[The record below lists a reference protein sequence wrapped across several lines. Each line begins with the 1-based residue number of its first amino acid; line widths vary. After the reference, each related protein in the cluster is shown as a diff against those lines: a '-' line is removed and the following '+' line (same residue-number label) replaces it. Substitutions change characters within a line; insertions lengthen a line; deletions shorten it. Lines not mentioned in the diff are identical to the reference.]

1 MNNVRV
7 LRIDTDNAQK
17 SVKDLRKEL
26 KDLRDVLLNTE
37 QGTDE
42 YNKALQQAADIQ
54 HTLKEQMEEVNASAM
69 DFGQIASNVVKTSGA
84 MVAGFQ
90 AAKAALNLFGV
101 ENEEVVE
108 SLKKMQSLM
117 ALTQAIPALDNGV
130 KAFKRLKI
138 AIQTATGATS
148 KFGKALISTGLGAI
162 IAALGY
168 LIANFDDISKWLD
181 KVTGQT
187 DFLGELSDK
196 VVGGLNAGW
205 AAVKQTMVGVGKA
218 VVTYVVAPFK
228 SVWSAI
234 QAYTSTEGGFA
245 DKLKAAGKAM
255 KSEFV
260 DEWKGVGDEFKKI
273 GEVTAAAYYEGYDKH
288 KAKRLAETEEER
300 KARLKA
306 EEEYAKQVAEIRKK
320 YEELN
325 DKVSLYGATELEKRL
340 AEIKKSLDKEVALLD
355 DALKKKIISQEQYE
369 KDRKAIE
376 DHYAKER
383 ANAEKEALKKEQD
396 ERIKTSIDLI
406 DTSHKLELAK
416 LQSQY
421 DEKLINEEEFNNR
434 KKELQTT
441 YVQDYIDNIKYLLET
456 EENLTDEQI
465 LDLTN
470 KLNTARASI
479 KEKDTETSDED
490 TETSDED
497 KAKTITE
504 AINAAAL
511 ALNDFSD
518 NPAWGTILKN
528 IATLTANWETLHG
541 QIQKGGKKA
550 FSAYA
555 QIAAVGL
562 NSIGTMLTELG
573 NKQDTS
579 NKKGF
584 EAQKKYQ
591 YGATVVNT
599 LAGIASAWAS
609 SMQLPSPLNIIVGSL
624 MSGFMVTTGAM
635 QLSKIS
641 KTKFGDKGGGG
652 DASSSSPNSSAVSSV
667 IAPVQYTQDVQGA
680 SIEGA
685 IQDSKVYVVESD
697 ITDTQDRVA
706 VTESEARY

>member
-1 MNNVRV
+1 MDNVRV
-7 LRIDTDNAQK
+7 LRIDTDSAQK

-37 QGTDE
+37 QGTEE
-42 YNKALQQAADIQ
+42 YNKALQQSADIQ
-54 HTLKEQMEEVNASAM
+54 HTLKEQMEEINANAM
-69 DFGQIASNVVKTSGA
+69 DFGQIAGNVTKTVGG

-90 AAKAALNLFGV
+90 AAKATLNLFGV
-101 ENEEVVE
+101 ENEEVIK
-108 SLKKMQSLM
+108 SLQKMQNLM
-117 ALTQAIPALDNGV
+117 AITQALPALDNGV
-130 KAFKRLKI
+130 KAFKRLSL
-138 AIQTATGATS
+138 AIKGATGATHGFKS
-148 KFGKALISTGLGAI
+148 ALVSTGLGALVV
-162 IAALGY
+162 ALGMI
-168 LIANFDDISKWLD
+168 IANFDKISSWLD
-181 KVTGQT
+181 EITGQT

-205 AAVKQTMVGVGKA
+205 AAVKQSLIGVGKA
-218 VVTYVVAPFK
+218 IVTYVVAPFK
-228 SVWSAI
+228 SVWAAI

-273 GEVTAAAYYEGYDKH
+273 GEVTAAAYYEGYDANK
-288 KAKRLAETEEER
+288 KRRTAESEEER

-340 AEIKKSLDKEVALLD
+340 AEIQKALDKEVALLD
-355 DALKKKIISQEQYE
+355 EALKKKIISQEQYE

-383 ANAEKEALKKEQD
+383 EKAQKEALKKEQE

-406 DTSHKLELAK
+406 DTSHKLELAR

-421 DEKLINEEEFNNR
+421 DEKLISEEEFNNR
-434 KKELQTT
+434 KKELQTA
-441 YVQDYIDNIKYLLET
+441 YVQDYVDNIKYLLET
-456 EENLTDEQI
+456 EDSLTDEQI
-465 LDLTN
+465 LSLTEKMN
-470 KLNTARASI
+470 AARASI
-479 KEKDTETSDED
+479 AEKTDTASPEALM
-490 TETSDED
+490 
-497 KAKTITE
+497 AKGITE
-504 AINAAAL
+504 AINASAL
-511 ALNDFSD
+511 ALGEFSD

-528 IATLTANWETLHG
+528 IATLTANWETLHT
-541 QIQKGGKKA
+541 QIKKGGKEA
-550 FSAYA
+550 FTAYA

-562 NSIGTMLTELG
+562 NAIGTMLTELG
-573 NKQDTS
+573 NEQDTS
-579 NKKGF
+579 NKEGF

-591 YGATVVNT
+591 YGATVVNM

-609 SMQLPSPLNIIVGSL
+609 SMQLPFPANIIVGTL
-624 MSGFMVTTGAM
+624 MSGLMAGTGAM
-635 QLSKIS
+635 QLAKIS

-685 IQDSKVYVVESD
+685 IQDSRVYVVESD
-697 ITDTQDRVA
+697 ITDTQDKVS

>member
-1 MNNVRV
+1 
-7 LRIDTDNAQK
+7 
-17 SVKDLRKEL
+17 
-26 KDLRDVLLNTE
+26 
-37 QGTDE
+37 
-42 YNKALQQAADIQ
+42 
-54 HTLKEQMEEVNASAM
+54 
-69 DFGQIASNVVKTSGA
+69 
-84 MVAGFQ
+84 
-90 AAKAALNLFGV
+90 
-101 ENEEVVE
+101 
-108 SLKKMQSLM
+108 M
-117 ALTQAIPALDNGV
+117 AITQALPALDNGV
-130 KAFKRLKI
+130 KAFKRLSL
-138 AIQTATGATS
+138 AIKGATGATHGFKS
-148 KFGKALISTGLGAI
+148 ALVSTGLGALVV
-162 IAALGY
+162 ALGMI
-168 LIANFDDISKWLD
+168 IANFDKISSWLD
-181 KVTGQT
+181 EITGQT

-205 AAVKQTMVGVGKA
+205 AAVKQSLIGVGKA
-218 VVTYVVAPFK
+218 IVTYVVAPFK
-228 SVWSAI
+228 SVWAAI

-273 GEVTAAAYYEGYDKH
+273 GEVTAAAYYEGYDANK
-288 KAKRLAETEEER
+288 KRRTAESEEER

-340 AEIKKSLDKEVALLD
+340 AEIQKALDKEVALLD
-355 DALKKKIISQEQYE
+355 EALKKKIISQEQYE

-383 ANAEKEALKKEQD
+383 EKAQKDAAKKEQE

-406 DTSHKLELAK
+406 DTSHKLELAR

-421 DEKLINEEEFNNR
+421 DEKLISEEEFNNR
-434 KKELQTT
+434 KKELQTA
-441 YVQDYIDNIKYLLET
+441 YVQDYVDNIKYLLET
-456 EENLTDEQI
+456 EDSLTDEQI
-465 LDLTN
+465 LSLTEKMN
-470 KLNTARASI
+470 AARASI
-479 KEKDTETSDED
+479 AEKTDTSSPEALM
-490 TETSDED
+490 
-497 KAKTITE
+497 AKGITE
-504 AINAAAL
+504 AINASAL
-511 ALNDFSD
+511 ALGEFSD

-528 IATLTANWETLHG
+528 IATLTANWETLHT
-541 QIQKGGKKA
+541 QIKKGGKEA
-550 FSAYA
+550 FTAYA

-562 NSIGTMLTELG
+562 NAIGTMLTELG
-573 NKQDTS
+573 NEQDTS
-579 NKKGF
+579 NKEGF

-591 YGATVVNT
+591 YGATVVNM

-609 SMQLPSPLNIIVGSL
+609 SMQLPFPANIIVGTL
-624 MSGFMVTTGAM
+624 MSGLMAGTGAM
-635 QLSKIS
+635 QLAKIS

-685 IQDSKVYVVESD
+685 IQDSRVYVVESD
-697 ITDTQDRVA
+697 ITDTQDKVS

>member
-1 MNNVRV
+1 MDNVRV

-37 QGTDE
+37 QGTEE
-42 YNKALQQAADIQ
+42 YNKALQQSAEIQ
-54 HTLKEQMEEVNASAM
+54 HTLKEQMEEINANAM
-69 DFGQIASNVVKTSGA
+69 DFGQIAGNVTKTVGG

-90 AAKAALNLFGV
+90 AAQAALNLFGA
-101 ENEEVVE
+101 ENEEVAE

-117 ALTQAIPALDNGV
+117 ALTQALPALDNGV
-130 KAFKRLKI
+130 KAFKRLSL
-138 AIQTATGATS
+138 AIKGATGATHGLKS
-148 KFGKALISTGLGAI
+148 AIVSTGLGALVVG
-162 IAALGY
+162 LGM
-168 LIANFDDISKWLD
+168 LIAHFEDIVKWLE

-187 DFLGELSDK
+187 DLLGKISDT

-205 AAVKQTMVGVGKA
+205 AAVKQTMIGVGKA
-218 VVTYVVAPFK
+218 IVTYVVAPFK
-228 SVWSAI
+228 SVWAAI

-260 DEWKGVGDEFKKI
+260 DEWKDVGSEFKKI

-288 KAKRLAETEEER
+288 KAKRTAESEEER

-383 ANAEKEALKKEQD
+383 AKAEKEALKKEQD

-421 DEKLINEEEFNNR
+421 DEKLISEQEFNNR

-441 YVQDYIDNIKYLLET
+441 YVQDYVDNIKYLLET

-465 LDLTN
+465 LSLTEKMN
-470 KLNTARASI
+470 AARASI
-479 KEKDTETSDED
+479 AEKTDTSSPEAVM
-490 TETSDED
+490 
-497 KAKTITE
+497 AKGITE
-504 AINAAAL
+504 AINASAL
-511 ALNDFSD
+511 ALGEFSD

-528 IATLTANWETLHG
+528 IATLTANWETLHT
-541 QIQKGGKKA
+541 QIKKGGKEA

-562 NSIGTMLTELG
+562 NAIGTMLTELG
-573 NKQDTS
+573 NEQDTS
-579 NKKGF
+579 NKEGF

-591 YGATVVNT
+591 YGATVVNM

-609 SMQLPSPLNIIVGSL
+609 SMQLPFPANFIVGAL
-624 MSGFMVTTGAM
+624 MSGLMATTGGL

-641 KTKFGDKGGGG
+641 KTKFGDKGGGA
-652 DASSSSPNSSAVSSV
+652 DASSASPNSSAVSSV

-685 IQDSKVYVVESD
+685 IQDSRVYVVESD

>member
-1 MNNVRV
+1 MSEVRV
-7 LRIDTDNAQK
+7 LKIDTDNAQK

-26 KDLRDVLLNTE
+26 KELRDVLLNTE
-37 QGTDE
+37 QGTEE

-69 DFGQIASNVVKTSGA
+69 DFGQIAGNVVKTAGA

-90 AAKAALNLFGV
+90 AAQAALNLFGV

-130 KAFKRLKI
+130 KAFKRLSI

-234 QAYTSTEGGFA
+234 QAYTSTDGGFA

-396 ERIKTSIDLI
+396 ERIKASIDLI

-421 DEKLINEEEFNNR
+421 DEKLISEQEFNDR

-465 LDLTN
+465 LSLTEKMN
-470 KLNTARASI
+470 AARASLP
-479 KEKDTETSDED
+479 ENEEEDSVETKLANMLNSA
-490 TETSDED
+490 S
-497 KAKTITE
+497 E
-504 AINAAAL
+504 AINVFA
-511 ALNDFSD
+511 D
-518 NPAWGTILKN
+518 NPAWGKVMDN
-528 IATLTANWETLHG
+528 V
-541 QIQKGGKKA
+541 
-550 FSAYA
+550 A
-555 QIAAVGL
+555 QIATIFDDLNKNHIEKGSKAAFKSYAQVAGVAFAAV
-562 NSIGTMLTELG
+562 GTMLQGLAAE
-573 NKQDTS
+573 QDTS
-579 NKKGF
+579 NKEGF
-584 EAQKKYQ
+584 EKSKKLQ
-591 YGATVVNT
+591 IAAATMQMFS
-599 LAGIASAWAS
+599 GIAMALSGVFTTKTGPWDIALAVIQAGLIGTMSAMQIAKIKQTQFNGGGSTSAS
-609 SMQLPSPLNIIVGSL
+609 SA
-624 MSGFMVTTGAM
+624 T
-635 QLSKIS
+635 
-641 KTKFGDKGGGG
+641 
-652 DASSSSPNSSAVSSV
+652 PNASAVSSV

-685 IQDSKVYVVESD
+685 IQDSRVYVVESD

>member
-1 MNNVRV
+1 MDNVRV

-37 QGTDE
+37 QGTEE
-42 YNKALQQAADIQ
+42 YNKALQQSAEIQ
-54 HTLKEQMEEVNASAM
+54 HTLKEQMEEINANAM
-69 DFGQIASNVVKTSGA
+69 DFGQIAGNVTKTVGG

-90 AAKAALNLFGV
+90 AAQAALNLFGA
-101 ENEEVVE
+101 ENEEVAE

-117 ALTQAIPALDNGV
+117 ALTQALPALDNGV
-130 KAFKRLKI
+130 KAFKRLSL
-138 AIQTATGATS
+138 AIKGATGATHGLKS
-148 KFGKALISTGLGAI
+148 AIVSTGLGALVVG
-162 IAALGY
+162 LGM
-168 LIANFDDISKWLD
+168 LIAHFEDIVKWLE

-187 DFLGELSDK
+187 DLLGKISDT

-205 AAVKQTMVGVGKA
+205 AAVKQTMIGVGKA
-218 VVTYVVAPFK
+218 IVTYVVAPFK

-383 ANAEKEALKKEQD
+383 EKAQKDAAKKEQE

-406 DTSHKLELAK
+406 DTSHKLELAR

-421 DEKLINEEEFNNR
+421 DEKLISEQEFNNR
-434 KKELQTT
+434 KKELQTA
-441 YVQDYIDNIKYLLET
+441 YVQDYVDNIKYLLET
-456 EENLTDEQI
+456 EDSLTDEQI
-465 LDLTN
+465 LSLTEKMN
-470 KLNTARASI
+470 AARASI
-479 KEKDTETSDED
+479 AEKTDTSSPEALM
-490 TETSDED
+490 
-497 KAKTITE
+497 AKGITE
-504 AINAAAL
+504 AINASAL
-511 ALNDFSD
+511 ALGEFSD

-528 IATLTANWETLHG
+528 IATLTANWETLHT
-541 QIQKGGKKA
+541 QIKKGGKEA

-562 NSIGTMLTELG
+562 NAIGTMLTELG
-573 NKQDTS
+573 NEQDTS
-579 NKKGF
+579 NKEGF

-591 YGATVVNT
+591 YGATVVNM

-609 SMQLPSPLNIIVGSL
+609 SMQLPFPANVIVGAL
-624 MSGFMVTTGAM
+624 MSGLMATTGGL

-641 KTKFGDKGGGG
+641 KTKFGDKGGGA
-652 DASSSSPNSSAVSSV
+652 DASSATPNASAVSSV

>member
-1 MNNVRV
+1 MDNVRV

-37 QGTDE
+37 QGTEE
-42 YNKALQQAADIQ
+42 YNKALQQSADIQ
-54 HTLKEQMEEVNASAM
+54 HTLKEQMEEINANAM
-69 DFGQIASNVVKTSGA
+69 DFGQIAGNVTKTVGG

-90 AAKAALNLFGV
+90 AAKATLNLFGV
-101 ENEEVVE
+101 ENEEVIK
-108 SLKKMQSLM
+108 SLQKMQSLM
-117 ALTQAIPALDNGV
+117 AITQALPALDNGV
-130 KAFKRLKI
+130 KAFKRLSL
-138 AIQTATGATS
+138 AIKGATGATHGFKS
-148 KFGKALISTGLGAI
+148 ALVSTGLGALVV
-162 IAALGY
+162 ALGMI
-168 LIANFDDISKWLD
+168 IANFDKISSWLD
-181 KVTGQT
+181 EITGQT

-205 AAVKQTMVGVGKA
+205 AAVKQSLIGVGKA
-218 VVTYVVAPFK
+218 IVTYVVAPFK
-228 SVWSAI
+228 SVWAAI

-273 GEVTAAAYYEGYDKH
+273 GEVTAAAYYEGYDANK
-288 KAKRLAETEEER
+288 KRRTAESEEER

-340 AEIKKSLDKEVALLD
+340 AEIQKALDKEVALLD
-355 DALKKKIISQEQYE
+355 EALKKKIISQEQYE

-383 ANAEKEALKKEQD
+383 EKAQKDAAKKEQE

-406 DTSHKLELAK
+406 DTSHKLELAR

-421 DEKLINEEEFNNR
+421 DEKLISEEEFNNR
-434 KKELQTT
+434 KKELQTA
-441 YVQDYIDNIKYLLET
+441 YVQDYVDNIKYLLET
-456 EENLTDEQI
+456 EDSLTDEQI
-465 LDLTN
+465 LSLTEKMN
-470 KLNTARASI
+470 AARASI
-479 KEKDTETSDED
+479 AEKTDTSSPEALM
-490 TETSDED
+490 
-497 KAKTITE
+497 AKGITE
-504 AINAAAL
+504 AINASAL
-511 ALNDFSD
+511 ALGEFSD

-528 IATLTANWETLHG
+528 IATLTANWETLHT
-541 QIQKGGKKA
+541 QIKKGGKEA
-550 FSAYA
+550 FTAYA

-562 NSIGTMLTELG
+562 NAIGTMLTELG
-573 NKQDTS
+573 NEQDTS
-579 NKKGF
+579 NKEGF

-591 YGATVVNT
+591 YGATVVNM

-609 SMQLPSPLNIIVGSL
+609 SMQLPFPANIIVGTL
-624 MSGFMVTTGAM
+624 MSGLMAGTGAM
-635 QLSKIS
+635 QLAKIS

-685 IQDSKVYVVESD
+685 IQDSRVYVVESD
-697 ITDTQDRVA
+697 ITDTQDKVS

>member
-1 MNNVRV
+1 MDNVRV
-7 LRIDTDNAQK
+7 LKVDTGKAQE

-26 KDLRDVLLNTE
+26 KELRDVLLNTE

-69 DFGQIASNVVKTSGA
+69 DFGQIAGNVVKTAGA

-90 AAKAALNLFGV
+90 AAQAALNLFGV
-101 ENEEVVE
+101 ENEEVTE

-130 KAFKRLKI
+130 KAFKRLSI

-162 IAALGY
+162 VAALGY
-168 LIANFDDISKWLD
+168 LIANFDEISKWLD
-181 KVTGQT
+181 EVTGQT

-228 SVWSAI
+228 SVWAAI

-260 DEWKGVGDEFKKI
+260 DEWKDVGSEFKKI

-288 KAKRLAETEEER
+288 KAKRTAESEEER

-306 EEEYAKQVAEIRKK
+306 EEEYAKQVADIRKK

-355 DALKKKIISQEQYE
+355 DALKKKVISQEQYE

-383 ANAEKEALKKEQD
+383 ANAEKEAFKKEQD
-396 ERIKTSIDLI
+396 ERIKASIDLI

-421 DEKLINEEEFNNR
+421 DEKLISEQEFNER
-434 KKELQTT
+434 KKELQNT
-441 YVQDYIDNIKYLLET
+441 YVQDYVDNIKYLLET

-465 LDLTN
+465 LDLMN
-470 KLNTARASI
+470 KINTARDSI
-479 KEKDTETSDED
+479 KEKDK

-497 KAKTITE
+497 KAKTITD

-518 NPAWGTILKN
+518 NPAWGNVLKN
-528 IATLTANWETLHG
+528 VALLTANWDKLHES
-541 QIQKGGKKA
+541 IKKGGAEA

-555 QIAAVGL
+555 QVAATAF
-562 NSIGTMLTELG
+562 NAIGTMMGGLAAE
-573 NKQDTS
+573 QDTDT
-579 NKKGF
+579 KEGF
-584 EAQKKYQ
+584 EKQKKMQ
-591 YGATVVNT
+591 VAAATMNM
-599 LAGIASAWAS
+599 LGGIASAWAS
-609 SMQLPSPLNIIVGSL
+609 AMNPANAWMTVWGQIGMGTA
-624 MSGFMVTTGAM
+624 MSAMMLATGIT
-635 QLSKIS
+635 QIQKIQN
-641 KTKFGDKGGGG
+641 TPFNDKSS
-652 DASSSSPNSSAVSSV
+652 ASSASPNSGAVNSV

-697 ITDTQDRVA
+697 ITNTQDRVA

>member
-1 MNNVRV
+1 MDNVRV

-37 QGTDE
+37 QGTEE
-42 YNKALQQAADIQ
+42 YNKALQQSADIQ
-54 HTLKEQMEEVNASAM
+54 HTLKEQMEEINANAM
-69 DFGQIASNVVKTSGA
+69 DFGQIAGNVTKTVGG

-90 AAKAALNLFGV
+90 AAKATLNLFGV
-101 ENEEVVE
+101 ENEEVIK
-108 SLKKMQSLM
+108 SLQKMQSLM
-117 ALTQAIPALDNGV
+117 AITQALPALDNGV
-130 KAFKRLKI
+130 KAFKRLSL
-138 AIQTATGATS
+138 AIKGATGATHGFKS
-148 KFGKALISTGLGAI
+148 ALVSTGLGALVV
-162 IAALGY
+162 ALGMI
-168 LIANFDDISKWLD
+168 IANFDKISSWLD
-181 KVTGQT
+181 EITGQT

-205 AAVKQTMVGVGKA
+205 AAVKQSLIGVGKA
-218 VVTYVVAPFK
+218 IVTYVVAPFK
-228 SVWSAI
+228 SVWAAI

-273 GEVTAAAYYEGYDKH
+273 GEVTAAAYYEGYDANK
-288 KAKRLAETEEER
+288 KRRTAESEEER

-355 DALKKKIISQEQYE
+355 DALKKKVISQEQYE

-383 ANAEKEALKKEQD
+383 EKAQKEAFKKEQD
-396 ERIKTSIDLI
+396 ERIKASTTLL

-421 DEKLINEEEFNNR
+421 DEKLISEKEFNDR
-434 KKELQTT
+434 KKELQNT
-441 YVQDYIDNIKYLLET
+441 YVQDYVDNIKYLLET

-465 LDLTN
+465 LDLVE
-470 KLNTARASI
+470 KMNTARASLI
-479 KEKDTETSDED
+479 TDPDSPEANM
-490 TETSDED
+490 
-497 KAKTITE
+497 AKGISE
-504 AINAAAL
+504 AINASAL
-511 ALNDFSD
+511 ALNEFSD
-518 NPAWGTILKN
+518 NPAWGNILKN
-528 IATLTANWETLHG
+528 VATLAANWELLHK
-541 QIQKGGKKA
+541 QIQKGGKEA
-550 FSAYA
+550 FTAYA

-562 NSIGTMLTELG
+562 NSIGTLLTELG
-573 NKQDTS
+573 NEQDTS
-579 NKKGF
+579 NKEGF

-591 YGATVVNT
+591 YGATVVNM

-609 SMQLPSPLNIIVGSL
+609 SMQLPFPANIIVGSL
-624 MSGFMVTTGAM
+624 MSGLMATTGGL

-641 KTKFGDKGGGG
+641 KTKFGDKGGGA
-652 DASSSSPNSSAVSSV
+652 DASSASPNSSAVSSV

>member
-1 MNNVRV
+1 MDNVRI
-7 LRIDTDNAQK
+7 LRIETDAAQK

-37 QGTDE
+37 QGTEE

-69 DFGQIASNVVKTSGA
+69 DFGQIAGNVVKTAGA

-90 AAKAALNLFGV
+90 AAQAALNLFGV

-205 AAVKQTMVGVGKA
+205 AAVKQTMIGVGKA
-218 VVTYVVAPFK
+218 IVTYVVAPFK
-228 SVWSAI
+228 SVWAAI

-260 DEWKGVGDEFKKI
+260 DEWKDVGSEFKKI

-288 KAKRLAETEEER
+288 KAKRTAESEEER

-355 DALKKKIISQEQYE
+355 DALKKKVISQEQYE

-396 ERIKTSIDLI
+396 ERIKASIDLI

-421 DEKLINEEEFNNR
+421 DEKLISEKEFNDR

-465 LDLTN
+465 LDLIEKKN
-470 KLNTARASI
+470 KARASLKTDSESEEATI
-479 KEKDTETSDED
+479 
-490 TETSDED
+490 
-497 KAKTITE
+497 AKGITE
-504 AINAAAL
+504 AINASAL
-511 ALNDFSD
+511 ALGEFSD

-528 IATLTANWETLHG
+528 IATLTANWETLHK
-541 QIQKGGKKA
+541 QIQKGGEKA
-550 FSAYA
+550 FTAYA

-573 NKQDTS
+573 NEQDTS

-591 YGATVVNT
+591 YGATVVNM

-609 SMQLPSPLNIIVGSL
+609 SMQLPPPVNIIVGTL
-624 MSGFMVTTGAM
+624 MSGLMATTGGL

-641 KTKFGDKGGGG
+641 KTKFGDKGGGA
-652 DASSSSPNSSAVSSV
+652 DASSATPNANAVSSV

-685 IQDSKVYVVESD
+685 IQDSRVFVVESD
-697 ITDTQDRVA
+697 ITNTQDRVA

>member
-1 MNNVRV
+1 MDNVRV

-37 QGTDE
+37 QGTEE
-42 YNKALQQAADIQ
+42 YNKALQQSADIQ
-54 HTLKEQMEEVNASAM
+54 HTLKEQMEEINANAM
-69 DFGQIASNVVKTSGA
+69 DFGQIVGNVTKTVGG

-90 AAKAALNLFGV
+90 AAKATLNLFGV
-101 ENEEVVE
+101 ENEEVIK
-108 SLKKMQSLM
+108 SLQKMQNLM
-117 ALTQAIPALDNGV
+117 AITQALPALDNGV
-130 KAFKRLKI
+130 KAFKRLSL
-138 AIQTATGATS
+138 AIKGATGATHGFKS
-148 KFGKALISTGLGAI
+148 ALVSTGLGALVV
-162 IAALGY
+162 ALGMI
-168 LIANFDDISKWLD
+168 IANFDKISSWLD
-181 KVTGQT
+181 EITGQT

-205 AAVKQTMVGVGKA
+205 AAVKQSLIGVGKA
-218 VVTYVVAPFK
+218 IVTYVVAPFK
-228 SVWSAI
+228 SVWAAI

-273 GEVTAAAYYEGYDKH
+273 GEVTAAAYYEGYDANK
-288 KAKRLAETEEER
+288 KRRTAESEEER

-340 AEIKKSLDKEVALLD
+340 AEIQKALDKEVALLD
-355 DALKKKIISQEQYE
+355 EALKKKIISQEQYE
-369 KDRKAIE
+369 KNRKAIE

-383 ANAEKEALKKEQD
+383 ANAEKEALKKEQE

-421 DEKLINEEEFNNR
+421 DEKLISEEEFNNR
-434 KKELQTT
+434 KKELQTA
-441 YVQDYIDNIKYLLET
+441 YVQDYVDNIKYLLET
-456 EENLTDEQI
+456 EDSLTDEQI
-465 LDLTN
+465 LSLTEKMN
-470 KLNTARASI
+470 AARASI
-479 KEKDTETSDED
+479 AEKTDTSSPEALM
-490 TETSDED
+490 
-497 KAKTITE
+497 AKGITE
-504 AINAAAL
+504 AINASAL
-511 ALNDFSD
+511 ALGEFSD

-528 IATLTANWETLHG
+528 IATLTANWETLHT
-541 QIQKGGKKA
+541 QIKKGGKEA
-550 FSAYA
+550 FTAYA

-562 NSIGTMLTELG
+562 NAIGTMLTELG
-573 NKQDTS
+573 NEQDTS
-579 NKKGF
+579 NKEGF

-591 YGATVVNT
+591 YGATVVNM

-609 SMQLPSPLNIIVGSL
+609 SMQLPFPANIIVGTL
-624 MSGFMVTTGAM
+624 MSGLMAGTGAM
-635 QLSKIS
+635 QLAKIS

-685 IQDSKVYVVESD
+685 IQDSRVYVVESD
-697 ITDTQDRVA
+697 ITDTQDKVS

>member
-1 MNNVRV
+1 MDNVRV

-37 QGTDE
+37 QGTEE
-42 YNKALQQAADIQ
+42 YNKALQQSAEIQ
-54 HTLKEQMEEVNASAM
+54 HTLKEQMEEINANAM
-69 DFGQIASNVVKTSGA
+69 DFGQIAGNVTKTVGG

-90 AAKAALNLFGV
+90 AAQAALNLFGV

-117 ALTQAIPALDNGV
+117 ALTQALPALDNGV
-130 KAFKRLKI
+130 KAFKRLSL
-138 AIQTATGATS
+138 AIKGATGATHGLKS
-148 KFGKALISTGLGAI
+148 AIVSTGLGALVVG
-162 IAALGY
+162 LGM
-168 LIANFDDISKWLD
+168 LIAHFEDIVKWLE

-187 DFLGELSDK
+187 DLLGKISDT

-205 AAVKQTMVGVGKA
+205 AAVKQTMIGVGKA
-218 VVTYVVAPFK
+218 IVTYVVAPFK
-228 SVWSAI
+228 SVWAAI

-325 DKVSLYGATELEKRL
+325 EKVSLYGATELDKRL
-340 AEIKKSLDKEVALLD
+340 AEIKKALDKEVALLD
-355 DALKKKIISQEQYE
+355 DALKKKVISQEQYE

-383 ANAEKEALKKEQD
+383 EKAQKDAAKKEQD

-406 DTSHKLELAK
+406 DTSHKLELAR

-421 DEKLINEEEFNNR
+421 DEKLISEEEFNNR
-434 KKELQTT
+434 KKELQTA
-441 YVQDYIDNIKYLLET
+441 YVQDYVDNIKYLLET
-456 EENLTDEQI
+456 EEGLTDEQI
-465 LDLTN
+465 LSLTEKMN
-470 KLNTARASI
+470 AARASI
-479 KEKDTETSDED
+479 AEKTDTSSPEALM
-490 TETSDED
+490 
-497 KAKTITE
+497 AKGITE
-504 AINAAAL
+504 AINASAL
-511 ALNDFSD
+511 ALGEFSD

-528 IATLTANWETLHG
+528 IATLTANWETLHT
-541 QIQKGGKKA
+541 QIKKGGKEA

-562 NSIGTMLTELG
+562 NAIGTMLTELG
-573 NKQDTS
+573 NEQDTS
-579 NKKGF
+579 NKEGF

-591 YGATVVNT
+591 YGATVVNM

-609 SMQLPSPLNIIVGSL
+609 SMQLPFPANIIVGTL
-624 MSGFMVTTGAM
+624 MSGLMAGTGAM
-635 QLSKIS
+635 QLAKIS

-685 IQDSKVYVVESD
+685 IQDSRVYVVESD
-697 ITDTQDRVA
+697 ITDTQDKVS

>member
-1 MNNVRV
+1 MDNVRV
-7 LRIDTDNAQK
+7 LKVDTGKAQE

-26 KDLRDVLLNTE
+26 KELRDVLLNTE

-69 DFGQIASNVVKTSGA
+69 DFGQIAGNVVKTAGA

-90 AAKAALNLFGV
+90 AAQAALNLFGV
-101 ENEEVVE
+101 ENEEVTE

-130 KAFKRLKI
+130 KAFKRLSI

-162 IAALGY
+162 VAALGY
-168 LIANFDDISKWLD
+168 LIANFDEISKWLD
-181 KVTGQT
+181 EVTGQT

-228 SVWSAI
+228 SVWAAI

-260 DEWKGVGDEFKKI
+260 DEWKGVGSEFKKI

-288 KAKRLAETEEER
+288 KAKRTAESEEER

-306 EEEYAKQVAEIRKK
+306 EEEYAKQVADIRKK

-355 DALKKKIISQEQYE
+355 DALKKKVISQEQYE

-383 ANAEKEALKKEQD
+383 ANAEKEAFKKEQD
-396 ERIKTSIDLI
+396 ERIKASIDLI

-421 DEKLINEEEFNNR
+421 DEKLISEQEFNER
-434 KKELQTT
+434 KKELQNT
-441 YVQDYIDNIKYLLET
+441 YVQDYVDNIKYLLET

-465 LDLTN
+465 LDLMN
-470 KLNTARASI
+470 KINTARDSI
-479 KEKDTETSDED
+479 KEKDK

-497 KAKTITE
+497 KAKTITD

-518 NPAWGTILKN
+518 NPAWGNVLKN
-528 IATLTANWETLHG
+528 VALLTANWDKLHES
-541 QIQKGGKKA
+541 IKKGGAEA

-555 QIAAVGL
+555 QVAATAF
-562 NSIGTMLTELG
+562 NAIGTMMGGLAAE
-573 NKQDTS
+573 QDTDT
-579 NKKGF
+579 KEGF
-584 EAQKKYQ
+584 EKQKKMQ
-591 YGATVVNT
+591 VAAATMNM
-599 LAGIASAWAS
+599 LGGIASAWAS
-609 SMQLPSPLNIIVGSL
+609 AMNPANAWMTVWGQIGMGTA
-624 MSGFMVTTGAM
+624 MSAMMLATGIT
-635 QLSKIS
+635 QIQKIQN
-641 KTKFGDKGGGG
+641 TPFNDKSS
-652 DASSSSPNSSAVSSV
+652 ASSASPNSGAVNSV

-697 ITDTQDRVA
+697 ITNTQDRVA